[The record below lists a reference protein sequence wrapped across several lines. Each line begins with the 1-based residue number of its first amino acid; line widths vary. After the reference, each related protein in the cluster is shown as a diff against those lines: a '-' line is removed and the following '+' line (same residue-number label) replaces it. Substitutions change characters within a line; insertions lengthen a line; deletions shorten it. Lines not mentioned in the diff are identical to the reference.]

1 MVGPKSDSQTNPREG
16 GSTVSNAL
24 NGENQEV
31 KPEEVQQRCQDNLKN
46 DVEKSEGKNGVS
58 NGAQEAVSGQGKKPG
73 STVSAEDIQMVQNL
87 IERCLQLYLTK
98 EEVISV
104 LREQA
109 TIDPEFTQLIWSK
122 LEEQNPDFFRCY
134 YTRLKLKA
142 QIVMFNHLLE
152 QQVQVVQKVQRG
164 WLGSHGSATASG
176 IPLFQGG
183 VNSDM
188 HLLGHGGSF
197 ATNSTRDFDSMF
209 DTNRS
214 SRENNHRM
222 GATPD
227 PAMQLYSAETG
238 GPSPLGHFNTNGN
251 DYTDLGILNS
261 VDKSDHLKR
270 NWSLSDL
277 EYYDS
282 DTNKNMDASK

>member
-1 MVGPKSDSQTNPREG
+1 MVGPKSGIQTNPREG
-16 GSTVSNAL
+16 DSTVSNAL
-24 NGENQEV
+24 NGQQEEV
-31 KPEEVQQRCQDNLKN
+31 KPEEVEQRCQDNHRN
-46 DVEKSEGKNGVS
+46 DEEKSEGKNGVS
-58 NGAQEAVSGQGKKPG
+58 NGAQEAVSGQGKPG

-164 WLGSHGSATASG
+164 WLGTHGSATASG
-176 IPLFQGG
+176 IPLFQS

-188 HLLGHGGSF
+188 HFLGQGASF
-197 ATNSTRDFDSMF
+197 AMNSTKEFDSMF

-222 GATPD
+222 GAAPD

-238 GPSPLGHFNTNGN
+238 GPSPLSHFNTNGA
-251 DYTDLGILNS
+251 DYTDLGILNTG
-261 VDKSDHLKR
+261 DKSDHLKR

-277 EYYDS
+277 EFYDS
-282 DTNKNMDASK
+282 DNNKNMDASK